1 MRISLA
7 EAQRMYIDYH
17 CYGNTLH
24 TSDETMG
31 QIVYEYRDFLS
42 SWQKSVSNDDNKYE
56 FDDSEFENWK
66 AEGEQKAKES
76 TGYENTTAQK
86 VDQGIRSYGS
96 AAVNGIGGTVSYL
109 SGGGE
114 ALKTVATGTV
124 EFSKQGSLGQGLK
137 HFGGDVTNDLKGK
150 SGTKGVSAIV
160 QAALAIATATA
171 YAIDKPNEEE
181 VKACDDL
188 LEQMTELQEAL
199 VEYQAQM
206 QQMAQEIAEAQDE
219 AQSVNEEANENMDT
233 SKTEFDVFV
242 DAYSALVEKAKTEGL
257 TDEERSLVENLL
269 ASMSTTGEDIT
280 TTQDDAQTTVGDI
293 YSDMGTYQEGY
304 DEAAQGM
311 AGVQGVTDYAAEI
324 DERTQKACT
333 WSAVGQA
340 GNAVQGATSGAK
352 LIVQGASH
360 GWWGIAEIALGL
372 GAIAAGVVSGV
383 NATEQYS
390 MAGQVGNE
398 IGARESTQGLNQNTQ
413 EVYGQEIENYATSME
428 TIENLELVVPDKVEV
443 PEETIPQTQPQQNKQ
458 NNRFGKYT
466 SKGRQ

>member
-66 AEGEQKAKES
+66 AEAEQKAKES
-76 TGYENTTAQK
+76 TGYEDDGLDK
-86 VDQGIRSYGS
+86 VDQYGNSINS
-96 AAVNGIGGTVSYL
+96 AVAGGA
-109 SGGGE
+109 G
-114 ALKTVATGTV
+114 ALYAHATGGAQALGNLAKGNIEIGRGATFKAGMQNLGKDVKQEWTAV
-124 EFSKQGSLGQGLK
+124 E
-137 HFGGDVTNDLKGK
+137 GGKG
-150 SGTKGVSAIV
+150 ALI
-160 QAALAIATATA
+160 QAAIAIATCAA
-171 YAIDKPNEEE
+171 YYANKPNKEQ

-311 AGVQGVTDYAAEI
+311 AGVQGVTDYAAEF
-324 DERTQKACT
+324 DERTADLTKVA
-333 WSAVGQA
+333 ALGQA
-340 GNAVQGATSGAK
+340 GNAVTGAMSGAK
-352 LIVQGASH
+352 LILRGASK
-360 GWWGIAEIALGL
+360 GWLGVAEIAIGL
-372 GAIAAGVVSGV
+372 AAIAAGAGSGV
-383 NATEQYS
+383 AAKEQYDMS
-390 MAGQVGNE
+390 AQVGSE
-398 IGARESTQGLNQNTQ
+398 IGARESTQGLNENTQ
-413 EVYGQEIENYATSME
+413 EVYGQEIENYAVSME

-443 PEETIPQTQPQQNKQ
+443 PEETIPQAQPQQNKQ